1 MKRTM
6 LLVTAFLAWIM
17 ATQASDALL
26 KAADIS
32 VKQGYHTVGRNEDKA
47 LLLRISI
54 PFTLHNPPS
63 TIYQL
68 GITLK
73 GNTCENISQLSIY
86 QSDNQSSMPTPHP
99 DCWHRSSPKAAA

>member
-54 PFTLHNPPS
+54 PFTLHKPPS
-63 TIYQL
+63 
-68 GITLK
+68 
-73 GNTCENISQLSIY
+73 
-86 QSDNQSSMPTPHP
+86 SS
-99 DCWHRSSPKAAA
+99 WASR